1 MRQARSHKSSIK
13 GCIGMVNRLPKKITF
28 LSTWW
33 DRGPSGQV
41 EEWETRVPEE
51 EISRRQEK
59 WKGLKGS
66 NKIEAPLPTKRT
78 ES

>member
-1 MRQARSHKSSIK
+1 MGK
-13 GCIGMVNRLPKKITF
+13 RLPKKTTF
-28 LSTWW
+28 LSTWG

-59 WKGLKGS
+59 WKGLKNS
-66 NKIEAPLPTKRT
+66 NKLEAPLPGKNP